1 MKTKKTN
8 GVLALTLAISLAA
21 TGCSSQ
27 WISVALADLPVLV
40 QMALNIATF
49 TETAQGKVISAAD
62 QAAIQNISSEA
73 SKDLNLLQQLYD
85 EYKANPSDATLQKI
99 TAAIGVVQQNLPALL
114 QAAHIS
120 DAALAQQVAA
130 GVNLILTTVESFA
143 ELIPSSS
150 SSSSSAS
157 LSTTGAAN
165 VHAQVT
171 RQATAKIPTP
181 AELKLKWNV
190 GVCGEASCAIK

>member
-1 MKTKKTN
+1 METKKTN
-8 GVLALTLAISLAA
+8 GVLAIVLAISLAA

-40 QMALNIATF
+40 KMALNIATF
-49 TETAQGKVISAAD
+49 AETAQGKVISAAD

-99 TAAIGVVQQNLPALL
+99 TATIDVVQQNLPALL

-157 LSTTGAAN
+157 LSTTKTAN
-165 VHAQVT
+165 VHAQVA
-171 RQATAKIPTP
+171 RPAAKIPTP